1 MLSSPEPAPFIPA
14 PVLLLRGPASSNSPW
29 SLPKRLALQGNEQLL
44 PRRGHLGKLY
54 LFQIPTDWHPRVVIP
69 ASSPIRPRLASQL
82 CHLGGCGISLSWQG
96 DVPVRGDKQDPPWE
110 ACEDDSRYGQSREA
124 QSLCFPAV
132 WPGHNLSAFLTLL
145 LPEKIGVT
153 GLKTSSV
160 VKMTCGCAPRVQL
173 TVWQSQCCGNRRL
186 LLSRGCLRWAG
197 PLRSA
202 SFCQE

>member
-1 MLSSPEPAPFIPA
+1 M
-14 PVLLLRGPASSNSPW
+14 
-29 SLPKRLALQGNEQLL
+29 
-44 PRRGHLGKLY
+44 GKLY

-82 CHLGGCGISLSWQG
+82 CHLGGCGISPSWQG

-202 SFCQE
+202 SVRNNLFPCQTNMSRVSQLNSLTRPIHYQVENEGRLMLLTSYPMALR